1 VNPHPVRTAAL
12 YVAAG
17 VVWITIGVFV
27 PDFMLSWPVT
37 IVYLLVVAWLLP
49 TLVRRLR

>member
-1 VNPHPVRTAAL
+1 MRTLLL
-12 YVAAG
+12 YAGAG
-17 VVWITIGVFV
+17 VVWIAIGVAV

-37 IVYLLVVAWLLP
+37 IAYLLVVAWLLP